1 MHQTQ
6 KAVLVINTL
15 GGQMK
20 YIGCAGCALQYEKN
34 EPEACKTCQPPNKT
48 LKNNASRGVSGERNI
63 MTKKEKAVT
72 IIIRICPESVRTALK
87 IRAAETGVSMQ
98 QIAIDAIVKYLK
110 GN

>member
-1 MHQTQ
+1 MPKKTRR
-6 KAVLVINTL
+6 
-15 GGQMK
+15 
-20 YIGCAGCALQYEKN
+20 YIKMTTKPEK
-34 EPEACKTCQPPNKT
+34 
-48 LKNNASRGVSGERNI
+48 
-63 MTKKEKAVT
+63 MVT